1 MIKKSNQ
8 MENKIV
14 YVGLAADILHKGHLN
29 ILKTAKKY
37 GRVVVGLLTDEA
49 IATYKPFPLLPFDE
63 RKMVI
68 QNIRYVSEVIPQ
80 VTLDYT
86 ANLKKIKPDYVVHGS
101 DWRKGVQKKI
111 RKKVIQTLR
120 QWNGKLI
127 EPKYTQGISSSE
139 IKKKISSTVS
149 LIDGRR
155 SRLKRLITSK
165 KIVRILESHSP
176 LTGMIIEQLFI
187 NKKGNREEFDG
198 MWSSSLTDSSI
209 KGKPDN
215 QSVDYSSRLEML
227 NDILDVTS
235 KPIIFDADN
244 GGRIEH
250 IPYLVRS
257 LDRMGISAMII
268 EDKVGLKKN
277 SLFKDQSDVRQD
289 TIKNFKSKISAA
301 KKASFS
307 EDFMVIARIESFI
320 LGKSLGDAIKRANE
334 YSKAGADA
342 ILIHSKDKSISKLI
356 KFAKNFSKS
365 KFYKPLV
372 CVPSAYPHIK
382 ENELAK
388 IGFKIVIYANHL
400 LRTSYKS
407 MSQVALEILKNQRS
421 YNSRNKMS
429 SIKEIINLIK

>member
-155 SRLKRLITSK
+155 SRLKRLIT
-165 KIVRILESHSP
+165 
-176 LTGMIIEQLFI
+176 
-187 NKKGNREEFDG
+187 
-198 MWSSSLTDSSI
+198 
-209 KGKPDN
+209 
-215 QSVDYSSRLEML
+215 
-227 NDILDVTS
+227 
-235 KPIIFDADN
+235 
-244 GGRIEH
+244 
-250 IPYLVRS
+250 
-257 LDRMGISAMII
+257 
-268 EDKVGLKKN
+268 
-277 SLFKDQSDVRQD
+277 
-289 TIKNFKSKISAA
+289 
-301 KKASFS
+301 
-307 EDFMVIARIESFI
+307 
-320 LGKSLGDAIKRANE
+320 
-334 YSKAGADA
+334 
-342 ILIHSKDKSISKLI
+342 
-356 KFAKNFSKS
+356 
-365 KFYKPLV
+365 
-372 CVPSAYPHIK
+372 
-382 ENELAK
+382 
-388 IGFKIVIYANHL
+388 
-400 LRTSYKS
+400 
-407 MSQVALEILKNQRS
+407 
-421 YNSRNKMS
+421 
-429 SIKEIINLIK
+429 